1 MLHCSKR
8 SAFMSLSRLRL
19 LLCAAFASAAAM
31 AESPVIEVAPHVE
44 VQAAAQPQSQPQP
57 QDAPAAVPTDAEM
70 RRYAAIIRGACR
82 ANGVEGEL
90 VHAMI
95 WAESSFNP
103 NAVSPAGAGGL
114 MQLMPET
121 ARSYG
126 VRDVFDPEQNIR
138 AGVKIMGQL
147 LAQFDGDV
155 ELALAAYNAGPNA
168 VIRAGNRIPAHP
180 ETEAYVP
187 KVMDYY
193 RRLQARKA

>member
-1 MLHCSKR
+1 
-8 SAFMSLSRLRL
+8 MSLSRLRL

-31 AESPVIEVAPHVE
+31 AESPVIEVAPQVE
-44 VQAAAQPQSQPQP
+44 VQPAQPQTQAQAQSQP
-57 QDAPAAVPTDAEM
+57 QDAPANAPTDAEM

-147 LAQFDGDV
+147 LAQFDGDK

>member
-1 MLHCSKR
+1 MI
-8 SAFMSLSRLRL
+8 FPRLRV
-19 LLCAAFASAAAM
+19 LLCAAFASAVAM
-31 AESPVIEVAPHVE
+31 AESPVVE
-44 VQAAAQPQSQPQP
+44 VQPRVEIQGVAEAQPPSAQVQTPT
-57 QDAPAAVPTDAEM
+57 AADM
-70 RRYAAIIRGACR
+70 RRYAAIILGACR
-82 ANGVEGEL
+82 RNGVEGEL

-103 NAVSPAGAGGL
+103 NAVSPAGASGL

-126 VRDVFDPEQNIR
+126 VDNVFDPEENIR
-138 AGVKIMGQL
+138 AGVKMMGQL

-168 VIRAGNRIPAHP
+168 VIRAGNRIPPRP
-180 ETEAYVP
+180 ETESYVP

-193 RRLQARKA
+193 RRLQARRA